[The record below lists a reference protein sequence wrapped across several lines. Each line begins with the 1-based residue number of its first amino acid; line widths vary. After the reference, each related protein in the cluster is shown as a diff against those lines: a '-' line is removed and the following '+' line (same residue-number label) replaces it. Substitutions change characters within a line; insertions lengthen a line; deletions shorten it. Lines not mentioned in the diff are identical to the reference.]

1 MPGKVRVIPANTNEP
16 MKHVVIYAR
25 VSSNTMD
32 QLESL
37 TKKFLVGVFIHIA
50 RLYDAKYYLGSR
62 F

>member
-1 MPGKVRVIPANTNEP
+1 MPGKVRVIMANTNEP

-37 TKKFLVGVFIHIA
+37 NAKISGLAKFV
-50 RLYDAKYYLGSR
+50 SR
-62 F
+62 HKN